1 MDTGGMFAGY
11 ILKVNPIAFTREGKQ
26 EWLGQSPRGHLG
38 DKRRSQGRTGRKMG
52 LKGEPDY
59 CVFSWNQREEE
70 GRSLVSGR
78 LSRFDVGKSH
88 AFSHHNIIDDLGER
102 AFSREEQSS

>member
-1 MDTGGMFAGY
+1 
-11 ILKVNPIAFTREGKQ
+11 
-26 EWLGQSPRGHLG
+26 
-38 DKRRSQGRTGRKMG
+38 MG

-59 CVFSWNQREEE
+59 CVFSGNQREEE

-78 LSRFDVGKSH
+78 LLRFDVGKSH
-88 AFSHHNIIDDLGER
+88 AFCHHKIIDDLGER